1 MQVWF
6 RDQAYLNILYIY
18 IDLVWNGD
26 SAEILKIVEAFS
38 YAENSSGDLTGMM
51 FLPVVF
57 AMQDAFSFR
66 TQ

>member
-18 IDLVWNGD
+18 LVWNGD